1 MAAYAKAQDIL
12 DRYAHVGLLLSGLTE
27 EGEPDTA
34 PLEKALIEAGSEID
48 AALRG
53 RYALPVAEENVPPV
67 LRRIAVDIAVDAI
80 PRDGGEYA
88 DLFERRAK
96 TARQLLADIAAG
108 KTQLD
113 IPQAGSG
120 ESGASGGV
128 RFCAQHSHF
137 RRILDRM

>member
-1 MAAYAKAQDIL
+1 MSTYAKAQDIL
-12 DRYAHVGLLLSGLTE
+12 DRYAHVGLLLSSLTE

-34 PLEKALIEAGSEID
+34 PLERALIEAGSEID

-53 RYALPVAEENVPPV
+53 RYALPVPEEAVPPI

-96 TARQLLADIAAG
+96 TPRQLLKDIATGTTSLDLPAPEAG
-108 KTQLD
+108 A
-113 IPQAGSG
+113 AGTG
-120 ESGASGGV
+120 GGV
-128 RFCAQHSHF
+128 KISVPHSRF
-137 RRILDRM
+137 RRIIERM

>member
-1 MAAYAKAQDIL
+1 MWGSCCPALPKRGRVWAGVPEVAAP
-12 DRYAHVGLLLSGLTE
+12 H
-27 EGEPDTA
+27 TA

-53 RYALPVAEENVPPV
+53 RYALPVPEENVPPV

-96 TARQLLADIAAG
+96 IARQLLADIAAG
-108 KTQLD
+108 KTKLD
-113 IPQAGSG
+113 LPQADSG
-120 ESGASGGV
+120 ENGSSGGV
-128 RFCAQHSHF
+128 RFSSPHSHF
-137 RRILDRM
+137 RRMLDRM

>member
-48 AALRG
+48 AAIRG
-53 RYALPVAEENVPPV
+53 RYALPVPEENVPPV

-96 TARQLLADIAAG
+96 IARQLLADIAAG
-108 KTQLD
+108 KTKLD
-113 IPQAGSG
+113 LPQADSG
-120 ESGASGGV
+120 ENGSSGGV
-128 RFCAQHSHF
+128 RFSSPHSHF
-137 RRILDRM
+137 RRMLDRM

>member
-1 MAAYAKAQDIL
+1 MSTYAKAQDIL

-34 PLEKALIEAGSEID
+34 PLERALIEAGSEID

-53 RYALPVAEENVPPV
+53 RYALPVPEEAVPPI

-96 TARQLLADIAAG
+96 IARQLLADIAAG
-108 KTQLD
+108 KTRLD
-113 IPQAGSG
+113 LPEAEDGTAGT
-120 ESGASGGV
+120 SGGV
-128 RFCAQHSHF
+128 KFCAPHSHF
-137 RRILDRM
+137 RRMLDRM